1 MITIDPQGT
10 LSKEFVDGGS
20 LGLHR
25 GKVFVVIVYPRPHGG
40 GGNLQAVGGRGVV
53 LHDVRGRGG
62 GICGTPVSHRVERGG
77 HNMLVIF

>member
-1 MITIDPQGT
+1 MDNCTEDEDKDVMTTMDPQGT

-40 GGNLQAVGGRGVV
+40 VGTYRLWEAVV
-53 LHDVRGRGG
+53 LYF
-62 GICGTPVSHRVERGG
+62 T
-77 HNMLVIF
+77 M